1 MLLGLLLSGC
11 ASVDRCPLSGTQKGL
26 GACASI
32 EDSYNASNHSQGDGF
47 SVFSKEGVISNNKD
61 SDYFGDSAAF
71 DDQSDQTTGDLYFSS
86 TAYSSSTSST
96 PSATTASKS
105 YRSGDHQNQSDY
117 VYHSAIIL
125 KTWIAPYVNE
135 SNDDLVNAHEV
146 FWKAKKG
153 GWDVPVSYQ
162 SGKDSEVFSPAVL
175 GG

>member
-47 SVFSKEGVISNNKD
+47 SVFSKEGVINKNKD
-61 SDYFGDSAAF
+61 SDYFGGSS

-86 TAYSSSTSST
+86 TASSSSSARS
-96 PSATTASKS
+96 SATTASKS
-105 YRSGDHQNQSDY
+105 YRSGDHQNQPDY

-153 GWDVPVSYQ
+153 GWDAPVSYQ